1 MNIFSQKNDKNKPDP
16 EQTCLFCNRKDAEMP
31 VYSCCLG
38 RLGICLDC
46 ADKARTALLEHQEQR
61 KIRQGKEANHENI

>member
-1 MNIFSQKNDKNKPDP
+1 MKINKNEKN
-16 EQTCLFCNRKDAEMP
+16 EQSCLFCNRKDADMP

-46 ADKARTALLEHQEQR
+46 AEKARTALIDHQ
-61 KIRQGKEANHENI
+61 KKSKEVNHEDIAGNRHAAYTF